1 MTSSSDKYN
10 LLAASHFPAL
20 VSATSSLVQKLDAS
34 SLNSDWMKRGKA
46 LATLLAS
53 SAFALV

>member
-1 MTSSSDKYN
+1 MCCVGSTDYSYVVEQS
-10 LLAASHFPAL
+10 PL
-20 VSATSSLVQKLDAS
+20 VEDSLVQKLDAS
-34 SLNSDWMKRGKA
+34 SLNSDWMNRGKA